1 MIGSGVVM
9 RIGSVRGRF
18 DRVGLTAAA
27 LLAVAVIA
35 VGCEVPLPSRDSTA
49 PSFAH
54 LPPLVF
60 DLERIEVVERGTAP
74 HPSDVD
80 HLFPIPPAVAA
91 RLWVEDRLRAS
102 GHVGVLRVTIDEAS
116 ARSTPFATNKNL
128 EGLLTEEQAERID
141 ARLRVT
147 IEAIDGNGEVNGSAT
162 AEAERSRTL
171 PEGITLA
178 ERERHYDEIVGA
190 LLHDYNTSQEQ
201 AIRKYLG
208 LYLR

>member
-1 MIGSGVVM
+1 MIGRGLAKRLGWVRNKSG
-9 RIGSVRGRF
+9 RA
-18 DRVGLTAAA
+18 GLAAAA

-35 VGCEVPLPSRDSTA
+35 AGCEVPLQSRDSVA

-60 DLERIEVVERGTAP
+60 DLERVEVGERGAAP

-80 HLFPIPPAVAA
+80 HLLPTPPAVAA
-91 RLWVEDRLRAS
+91 RLWAEDRLRAS
-102 GHVGVLRVTIDEAS
+102 GHVGVLRVTIEEAS
-116 ARSTPFATNKNL
+116 ARSTPLATNRDL

-141 ARLRVT
+141 LRLRVT
-147 IEAIDGNGEVNGSAT
+147 VEAINVSGEVNGSAT
-162 AEAERSRTL
+162 AEAKRSRTL

-178 ERERHYDEIVGA
+178 ERERHYDEMVAA
-190 LLHDYNTSQEQ
+190 LLHDYNASQEA